1 MIKLE
6 SKIIRVVLYIYMQA
20 FQTAQHRRKKAAEFS
35 IAAFYIAAARA
46 PQKNYSQ
53 YAAKQKIMNIL
64 RTTGRGLLT
73 VQPGGGFLH
82 RSTG

>member
-1 MIKLE
+1 MLPTQIRIKNFFPNTRYKPVIKLE

-46 PQKNYSQ
+46 PQKN
-53 YAAKQKIMNIL
+53 
-64 RTTGRGLLT
+64 
-73 VQPGGGFLH
+73 
-82 RSTG
+82 

>member
-1 MIKLE
+1 MLSTQIRIKNFFPNTRYKLVIKLE

-46 PQKNYSQ
+46 PQKN
-53 YAAKQKIMNIL
+53 
-64 RTTGRGLLT
+64 
-73 VQPGGGFLH
+73 
-82 RSTG
+82 